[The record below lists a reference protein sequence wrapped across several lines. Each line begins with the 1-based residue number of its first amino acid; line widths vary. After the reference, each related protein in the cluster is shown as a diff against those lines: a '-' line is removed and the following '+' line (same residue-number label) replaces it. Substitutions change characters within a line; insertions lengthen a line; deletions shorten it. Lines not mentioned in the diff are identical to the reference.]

1 MKVLGLMS
9 GTSADGITATLI
21 ETGPPIK
28 ILEHHTR
35 PFSARSRSRILA
47 LRDASVSEI
56 ASASFWLGGEFA
68 KTAAK
73 VKGRYDLIGSHG
85 QTIWHEP
92 GRSTLQIGEPAI
104 IAEKSG
110 VTVVADFRPADIAAG
125 GEGAPLVPSFD
136 RAFFGKS
143 RKRAL
148 LNIGGIA
155 NVTFPSTGLAF
166 DTGPGNCLIDDAV
179 RRMGKGFYDKNGK
192 MARTGLVDRALLK
205 KWKAHPYFRKK
216 PPKSTGRELFSSEWV
231 GKKPDA
237 GTVATLTLLTAETI
251 ARAIE
256 KSAPEGLE
264 EVVVSGG
271 GVYNRTLMEHLDAL
285 LWPVVVRSSEMYG
298 LDPMAKEAAAFAF
311 LAHASLRGEAGNV
324 PASTGAKRSVVLGKI
339 VPGVNYKKLMRK
351 VLS

>member
-9 GTSADGITATLI
+9 GTSADGITATLM
-21 ETGPPIK
+21 ETGPPMK

-35 PFSARSRSRILA
+35 PFSARSRLRILA

-56 ASASFWLGGEFA
+56 SSAHFWLGEEFA
-68 KTAAK
+68 RTAVK
-73 VKGRYDLIGSHG
+73 IKGRFDLIGSHG

-92 GRSTLQIGEPAI
+92 GRSTLQIGEPAV
-104 IAEKSG
+104 IAEKTG

-125 GEGAPLVPSFD
+125 GEGAPLVPYFD
-136 RAFFGKS
+136 RAFFGRS
-143 RKRAL
+143 RKRAI

-166 DTGPGNCLIDDAV
+166 DTGPGNCLLDDAV
-179 RRMGKGFYDKNGK
+179 RVMGKGFYDKNGK
-192 MARTGLVDRALLK
+192 MARTGWVDRALLK

-216 PPKSTGRELFSSEWV
+216 PPKSTGRELFSPDWV
-231 GKKPDA
+231 GKNPDE

-256 KSAPEGLE
+256 KSAPEGLR

-285 LWPVVVRSSEMYG
+285 LWPVVVRSSQMYG
-298 LDPMAKEAAAFAF
+298 LDPLAKEAAAFAL
-311 LAHASLRGEAGNV
+311 LAHASLLGQAGNI

-351 VLS
+351 VFS

>member
-1 MKVLGLMS
+1 
-9 GTSADGITATLI
+9 
-21 ETGPPIK
+21 
-28 ILEHHTR
+28 
-35 PFSARSRSRILA
+35 
-47 LRDASVSEI
+47 SEI
-56 ASASFWLGGEFA
+56 SSANFWLGGEFA

-73 VKGRYDLIGSHG
+73 VKGRFDLIGSHG
-85 QTIWHEP
+85 QTIWHDP

-104 IAEKSG
+104 IAEKTG
-110 VTVVADFRPADIAAG
+110 ITVVADFRPADIALG
-125 GEGAPLVPSFD
+125 GEGAPLVPHFD

-216 PPKSTGRELFSSEWV
+216 APKSTGRELFSAEWV

-251 ARAIE
+251 ARGIE
-256 KSAPEGLE
+256 NHAPEGLE
-264 EVVVSGG
+264 VVVVSGG
-271 GVYNRTLMEHLDAL
+271 GVYNRTLMELLEAL
-285 LWPVVVRSSEMYG
+285 LWPVAVRSSQMYG
-298 LDPMAKEAAAFAF
+298 LDPMAKEAAAFAL
-311 LAHASLRGEAGNV
+311 LAYTSISGKKGNV
-324 PASTGAKRSVVLGKI
+324 PASTGAGRAAVLGKI
-339 VPGVNYKKLMRK
+339 VPGVNYKRLMRK